1 MVGRCGLSP
10 WGLTWDHQPKPHQ
23 LDHPEKNTI
32 FSQLPTSNI
41 KTYCW
46 HELFPPSV
54 DHSGQPARQPA
65 QRNRPCGTFH
75 KKCSAGFS
83 FTSFG
88 IFFCFFVVPSN
99 VVCKYLGVVWIV
111 LLLGPIQAQSVGQG
125 CLHCFFILA
134 RKMEMFGKQPV
145 RWFQCWKTR
154 GWCWRSSSWS
164 LGAEGE
170 CRPSLEWEKV
180 KTDNVK
186 GRCIRLNWIYTVF
199 FAAWHWQ
206 KYKSCET

>member
-1 MVGRCGLSP
+1 MVECNGWSLWSVTLRIDMRSSTKASSAWPP
-10 WGLTWDHQPKPHQ
+10 WK
-23 LDHPEKNTI
+23 KNTI
-32 FSQLPTSNI
+32 FLQLPTSNI

-65 QRNRPCGTFH
+65 QRNRPCGTFQ
-75 KKCSAGFS
+75 KNAQPGS
-83 FTSFG
+83 
-88 IFFCFFVVPSN
+88 
-99 VVCKYLGVVWIV
+99 
-111 LLLGPIQAQSVGQG
+111 LLLLLVFFLFLRGTFERSLQVSWCCLNCSSPGAHSSPIGRPG
-125 CLHCFFILA
+125 LPTLFFILA

-170 CRPSLEWEKV
+170 CRPSLGLEKV
-180 KTDNVK
+180 NTDNVGGK
-186 GRCIRLNWIYTVF
+186 GRGVLD
-199 FAAWHWQ
+199 
-206 KYKSCET
+206 